1 MKLRA
6 TSQEIDKIETD
17 TVVLSFFHDERPL
30 KGAVGLTDWRLGG
43 FLSRLI
49 MSKWIDGKFD
59 DPLLM
64 PANHRMQSN
73 KVFVVGLGPVSAYDL
88 SRYQKVVEHIADALF
103 KINVTR
109 FALPLPGVLLA
120 GLDPGDAA
128 EIFGRAVHTRYG
140 KNPDMMAGLE
150 VVVIAP
156 GPDLKRIN
164 PVLARIERGGAA

>member
-49 MSKWIDGKFD
+49 MSKWIDGKFG

-64 PANHRMQSN
+64 PANHRMQSQ
-73 KVFVVGLGPVSAYDL
+73 KVFVLGLGPVTAFDMR
-88 SRYQKVVEHIADALF
+88 RYRDVVDHIADALF
-103 KINVTR
+103 KIRVNR

-120 GLDPGDAA
+120 GLDPADAA
-128 EIFGRAVHTRYG
+128 EVLGRAVHTRYA
-140 KNPDMMAGLE
+140 KDPDLMAGLD
-150 VVVIAP
+150 VVVVAP
-156 GPDLKRIN
+156 GPDLKRIS